1 MADGFDFHNDVFVL
15 TVIRRRVLLLIRAPF
30 FNESEVDDLVQEVH
44 LRLMRSIQS
53 YDPALGH
60 PYPFLCTAIQR
71 ITSKIFRERS
81 THKRQQIGTCSL
93 SEVVHGA
100 DGESCELYQL
110 LRQEDQDRRICR
122 KTARSD
128 EERANLRMD
137 LSRVIEELPPIC
149 QKIVRLVAIFS
160 PFFWF
165 LQLLRRFGIFCI
177 FARVGH
183 PLFSKERFVLSVLL
197 GSL

>member
-30 FNESEVDDLVQEVH
+30 FHESEVDDLVQEIH
-44 LRLMRSIQS
+44 LRLMRSIKS

-81 THKRQQIGTCSL
+81 THKRQTIGTCSL

-137 LSRVIEELPPIC
+137 LSRVIEELPPNC
-149 QKIVRLVAIFS
+149 QEIVRRLGTQNVSEIS
-160 PFFWF
+160 RDMGIPRTTINDW
-165 LQLLRRFGIFCI
+165 LRQIRKKFEDAG
-177 FARVGH
+177 
-183 PLFSKERFVLSVLL
+183 LSSYLEE
-197 GSL
+197 